1 MADIWLDWTVH
12 RPVYGKGYG
21 PFGHGL
27 PLGWV
32 LHVNQSHGNLDA
44 FFAGDESV
52 NPSSVCPNF
61 QVYQDGT
68 VHQHLPLLSA
78 PWCQVDGNTTYGAV
92 ETEGMDSEP
101 LTAAQV
107 RSIGRIHNAYHQ
119 YGAVPDQVANAP
131 GQHGIGIHS
140 MGGASWGGHACPG
153 TIRAGQRTAIIQAAQ
168 AIRATSATPVHPAP
182 TPAPAPAAPKPAAPA
197 AGRDGVYLVTNVGVN
212 PHASVLV
219 LSGVPVAVH
228 TPGSVA
234 ALVASGVRNIELPA
248 DRFAALMA
256 RLGGVVG

>member
-1 MADIWLDWTVH
+1 MTDIWLDWTVH

-107 RSIGRIHNAYHQ
+107 SSIGRIHAAYRTAA
-119 YGAVPDQVANAP
+119 GVPDQVANAP
-131 GQHGIGIHS
+131 GQRGIGIHS
-140 MGGASWGGHACPG
+140 MGGAAWGGHACPG
-153 TIRAGQRTAIIQAAQ
+153 SIRAGQRTNIILASQAKFSGGQ
-168 AIRATSATPVHPAP
+168 PAP
-182 TPAPAPAAPKPAAPA
+182 KPATPAPAPVPAPKPAAPA

-248 DRFAALMA
+248 DRFAILMA